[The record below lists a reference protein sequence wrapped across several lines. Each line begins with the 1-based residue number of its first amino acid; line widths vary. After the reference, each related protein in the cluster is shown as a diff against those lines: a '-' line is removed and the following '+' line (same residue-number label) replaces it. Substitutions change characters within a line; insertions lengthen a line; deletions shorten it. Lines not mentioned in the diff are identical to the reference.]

1 MKSLIGVALV
11 CSAGLLA
18 SGAKA
23 QAIHPDGAD
32 PAPGAVSAYV
42 GKSPGAFYDVEARID
57 RVSERINA
65 ARASHALSPGAAR
78 QAMASLRAIK
88 SEAAFRRQRHGGEL
102 RDWDRE
108 LLNQRLDRVA
118 AMVRGD
124 GAEG

>member
-11 CSAGLLA
+11 CSVALAA

-32 PAPGAVSAYV
+32 PAPGAQSAYV
-42 GKSPGAFYDVEARID
+42 GKSPAAFYDVEARID
-57 RVSERINA
+57 RVTERVNA
-65 ARASHALSPGAAR
+65 ARASHALTPGAAR

-108 LLNQRLDRVA
+108 LLNQRLDKVA

-124 GAEG
+124 QAEG